1 MSGNIQESFT
11 HRAAV
16 KALPFS
22 VAPIIFDLLKHFSQ
36 NVPWLSVTVSIV
48 KVLVISTLLYLL
60 MKKYTDDTGY
70 VPYSKSFKYGFLV
83 CLFSSI
89 ICTLWSI
96 LSFYV
101 IFPDTLDT
109 IIEAVTVAF
118 DQMKVDMDYDDI
130 VNIIPPALVI
140 SSFISCLIWGVL
152 LSAIMAVSAKN
163 DTPFDDV
170 EEQEEEEE

>member
-1 MSGNIQESFT
+1 MSDNVQESIT

-48 KVLVISTLLYLL
+48 KVSVIVTILYVV
-60 MKKYTDDTGY
+60 MKKYTEETGC

-83 CLFSSI
+83 CMFSSI
-89 ICTLWSI
+89 ICTLWNI

-101 IFPDTLDT
+101 IFPDSIDT
-109 IIEAVTVAF
+109 IIGAVTTAF
-118 DQMKVDMDYDDI
+118 DQMKVEMDYDAI
-130 VNIIPPALVI
+130 VDMIPPALVI
-140 SSFISCLIWGVL
+140 SSFISCLIWGLL
-152 LSAIMAVSAKN
+152 LSAILAASAKN
-163 DTPFDDV
+163 DSPFDTK
-170 EEQEEEEE
+170 EEKEEE